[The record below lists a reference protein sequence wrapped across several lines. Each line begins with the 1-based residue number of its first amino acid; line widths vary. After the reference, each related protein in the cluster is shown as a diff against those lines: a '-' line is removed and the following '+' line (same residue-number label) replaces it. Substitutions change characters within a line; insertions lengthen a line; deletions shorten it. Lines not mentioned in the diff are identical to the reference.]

1 MLIKNEKYFYFPLNN
16 KYLYITVFIDFN
28 FEFNMLL
35 LYITINYF
43 EYFIASFN

>member
-1 MLIKNEKYFYFPLNN
+1 MFMVKNKKYFYFPLNN

-28 FEFNMLL
+28 FDFNM

>member
-28 FEFNMLL
+28 FDFNMLL